1 MAGKW
6 MIHGDLR
13 VLTGLHI
20 GGSSGFSAIGAVDS
34 PVVRDKRTGWPIVP
48 GSSLKGKLRALLD
61 RSLEAPGEGPRRLEE
76 EPEELLR
83 LFGSARPVRPARL
96 QVSDAFLKNKEAFPS
111 RVDVTEV
118 KFENAIDR
126 ITCQANP
133 RQIERVVSG
142 AVFQLVLVY
151 REEDPAQ
158 TQADLKLLADGL
170 RLLQID
176 YLGGHGSR
184 GSGRVTF
191 ENLRLEAMGSPHR
204 PEELLPLFQEVERYE
219 LLSV

>member
-6 MIHGDLR
+6 IIHGDLK

-20 GGSSGFSAIGAVDS
+20 GGSGGFSAIGAIDS
-34 PVVRDKRTGWPIVP
+34 PVVRDKHTGWPIVP
-48 GSSLKGKLRALLD
+48 GSSLKGKLRALLA
-61 RSLEAPGEGPRRLEE
+61 RSMEAPGQPPAKLEE
-76 EPEELLR
+76 EPEILQR
-83 LFGSARPVRPARL
+83 VFGSARPVRPARL
-96 QVSDAFLKNKEAFPS
+96 QVSDAFLINKGDFPS
-111 RVDVTEV
+111 VVDVTEV

-126 ITCQANP
+126 ISGQANP

-142 AVFQLVLVY
+142 AVFRVVLVY

-158 TQADLKLLADGL
+158 TPEDLKLLADGL

-184 GSGRVTF
+184 GSGRVSF
-191 ENLRLEAMGSPHR
+191 ENFRVESMGAARP
-204 PEELLPLFQEVERYE
+204 PEEILDLFKDVERYE

>member
-1 MAGKW
+1 M
-6 MIHGDLR
+6 
-13 VLTGLHI
+13 
-20 GGSSGFSAIGAVDS
+20 
-34 PVVRDKRTGWPIVP
+34 
-48 GSSLKGKLRALLD
+48 
-61 RSLEAPGEGPRRLEE
+61 
-76 EPEELLR
+76 
-83 LFGSARPVRPARL
+83 
-96 QVSDAFLKNKEAFPS
+96 
-111 RVDVTEV
+111 

-142 AVFQLVLVY
+142 AVFQMVLVY